1 MEGFSDDGGGV
12 NRGAAESRRAR
23 SKVNG
28 AVAEGPDA
36 RGGPRAAEL
45 GRGVVSAAKAPGR
58 GGKFFPRGRRL
69 RVRRSLR
76 LGIRRSLRGV
86 PLLRCSLGFLRRS
99 LGFFRGGPGGSLFL
113 LRQPLFL
120 ASPRRRLCSF
130 PRPFPRPSPS
140 FRLLVVP
147 GAPELGD
154 GVEVGVGRGGR
165 EHLDAASV
173 PHGRHHAHAT
183 LGLGG
188 HPRGLVVEDP
198 RLDRSRGLELHLGLG
213 RVRLGV
219 RGRVRGCPV
228 LPVLVRDALPVLP
241 EDLRDALGVARV
253 HLVALRGHLADD
265 GGHRGCV
272 RVEPGR
278 GRSRDGRVVVVVVV
292 RGDDG
297 RHVPPRLPPLA
308 AQTGRNARRG
318 IVRVPEQA
326 RGLELRR

>member
-1 MEGFSDDGGGV
+1 MPRSFCRLWV
-12 NRGAAESRRAR
+12 RRA
-23 SKVNG
+23 
-28 AVAEGPDA
+28 
-36 RGGPRAAEL
+36 
-45 GRGVVSAAKAPGR
+45 
-58 GGKFFPRGRRL
+58 
-69 RVRRSLR
+69 LR
-76 LGIRRSLRGV
+76 LGIRRSLRGSR
-86 PLLRCSLGFLRRS
+86 PFLRGVFGCSLGVL
-99 LGFFRGGPGGSLFL
+99 RGGPCDPLFL

-154 GVEVGVGRGGR
+154 GVEVGVGRGRR
-165 EHLDAASV
+165 EHLDAAGV

-183 LGLGG
+183 LGLGW

-198 RLDRSRGLELHLGLG
+198 RLDRSRGLELNLGFG
-213 RVRLGV
+213 RVRLSV
-219 RGRVRGCPV
+219 RGRVRGGPV
-228 LPVLVRDALPVLP
+228 LPALVRDALPVLP
-241 EDLRDALGVARV
+241 KNLRDALGVARV

-265 GGHRGCV
+265 GGHWGCV

-292 RGDDG
+292 VVVVRGDDG
-297 RHVPPRLPPLA
+297 GHVPPRLPPLA

-318 IVRVPEQA
+318 IVRAPEQA